1 MVRELPVEPIV
12 PALATLPIKVLLA
25 LGKAATEGDRQ
36 SIFNLP
42 AAAAE
47 FLGDWSR
54 IRTVLNLR
62 IWAPGWNDDQ
72 LRSYVNAAGQTAS
85 SRKPS
90 NDTLRASSL
99 LGLHVRY
106 DIVHCISSI
115 GNNYDGDPL
124 LFLGFG
130 RHRMMSPGTL
140 RDALVRCGTRLLILH
155 SLGSHNRGDSTE
167 RLAEFIGGAGGPAVL
182 VVADDGTHD
191 VDAYLRNLYGRILSN
206 QPIADA
212 TDVSERGP
220 STLLVYGRRGDRLL
234 RFDALMERL
243 EKELGNYSGLVKNL
257 LDRIR
262 DQRGRL
268 RVPHAPTSD
277 ELHSLDELDS
287 RIDTELA
294 RLADARSGV
303 NAHAAEAAIL
313 LAGVVANVR
322 NITKDIG
329 LFPGEGHLHT
339 KFDQLVYR
347 LWQAEREPSKVPP
360 EQPDEAPD
368 NTDITVFFGT
378 NRSKASEAVYYGTE
392 RDLMHFGRCVVNVP
406 SDRPIGTIPRPS
418 TWSLYR
424 ENPQKHFVVL
434 NVVECDRDEFV
445 RDLRTYEHGC
455 SSKQAL
461 VFVHG
466 FNVKFVDAIFRTAQ
480 IAADLDFPGVAIAF
494 SWPSKGVMTP
504 LGYTHDEGQA
514 RWTLPDLREFLDLI
528 AQQSGASTIHLVAHS
543 MGNRALT
550 EALKQIRPPTARAT
564 PATFNE
570 VILTAPDIDA
580 DTFTRDVAPAILP
593 AARRITLYASSKD
606 VALRFSK
613 KVHGYPRAGESGENI
628 VLLDG
633 LDTIDVSSVDTSLVG
648 HSYYGDN
655 RSVLSDMFNLIR
667 GQEAANRFG
676 LKKRTKGGRS
686 YWAFRPA
693 R

>member
-25 LGKAATEGDRQ
+25 LGEAATESDRRP
-36 SIFNLP
+36 IFNLP
-42 AAAAE
+42 AAAAA

-72 LRSYVNAAGQTAS
+72 LRSYVNAAGQKAS
-85 SRKPS
+85 SRELPK
-90 NDTLRASSL
+90 DTLRASSL

-106 DIVHCISSI
+106 EIVHCISSI
-115 GNNYDGDPL
+115 GRNHDGDPL

-130 RHRMMSPGTL
+130 RHRMLSPGTL

-155 SLGSHNRGDSTE
+155 SLGHHHRGDSTE
-167 RLAEFIGGAGGPAVL
+167 RLAEFIAGAGGPAVL
-182 VVADDGTHD
+182 VVADDGAHD
-191 VDAYLRNLYGRILSN
+191 VDAYLRNLYGRILRN
-206 QPIADA
+206 QPIAEA
-212 TDVSERGP
+212 TVVSERGP
-220 STLLVYGRRGDRLL
+220 STLLVHGTGGDRLL

-243 EKELGNYSGLVKNL
+243 EKELRDYSGLVKNL

-262 DQRGRL
+262 DVQRGRL
-268 RVPHAPTSD
+268 RVPHAPTAD
-277 ELHSLDELDS
+277 ELHSLHELGS

-294 RLADARSGV
+294 RLADARRSV
-303 NAHAAEAAIL
+303 HAHAAEAASL
-313 LAGVVANVR
+313 LAGVVANVSS
-322 NITKDIG
+322 ITEDIG

-339 KFDQLVYR
+339 KFDQLMHR
-347 LWQAEREPSKVPP
+347 LWQASEVPP
-360 EQPDEAPD
+360 ERPDNATD

-378 NRSKASEAVYYGTE
+378 NRSKAPEAVYYGTE
-392 RDLMHFGRCVVNVP
+392 RDLMHFGRCLVNVP
-406 SDRPIGTIPRPS
+406 SDHPTGTIPRPS
-418 TWSLYR
+418 IWSLYR
-424 ENPQKHFVVL
+424 ENPQRHFLVL
-434 NVVECDRDEFV
+434 NVVECDREEFV
-445 RDLRTYEHGC
+445 QDLRTYVHGC

-466 FNVKFVDAIFRTAQ
+466 FNVKFVDAILRTAQ
-480 IAADLDFPGVAIAF
+480 IAADLNFPGVAIAF

-504 LGYTHDEGQA
+504 LGYTHDEEQA

-550 EALKQIRPPTARAT
+550 EALKQIRPPTARTTA
-564 PATFNE
+564 AAFNE

-593 AARRITLYASSKD
+593 TARRVTLYASSKD
-606 VALRFSK
+606 LALRFSK
-613 KVHGYPRAGESGENI
+613 KVHGNPRAGESGENI

-648 HSYYGDN
+648 HFYYGDN

-667 GQEAANRFG
+667 GQEAGNRFG